1 MLQAILK
8 FFGKNG
14 TPKQSNNKSILVV
27 DDGEIERRVMRKI
40 LEREGYRVFTAND
53 GDSGV
58 RAGLDEKPDLIC
70 LDIGL
75 PDMLGTEACRRLKS
89 HAETRHI
96 PVLFMTGQDSPHY
109 VIDSYDVGAEGYL
122 TKPVDARTLVRQIE
136 AILQDVGLSKS
147 S

>member
-8 FFGKNG
+8 FFGKNDV
-14 TPKQSNNKSILVV
+14 PKEPNHKSILVI

-40 LEREGYRVFTAND
+40 LEHEGYRVFTAMD
-53 GDSGV
+53 GESGV
-58 RAGLDEKPDLIC
+58 QASLDEKPDLIC

-75 PDMLGTEACRRLKS
+75 PDMLGTEVCRQLKS
-89 HAETRHI
+89 NPQTQRI
-96 PVLFMTGQDSPHY
+96 PVLFMTGQDSPYH

-122 TKPVDARTLVRQIE
+122 AKPVDGRTLVRQIE
-136 AILQDVGLSKS
+136 GILQDAGLSKS